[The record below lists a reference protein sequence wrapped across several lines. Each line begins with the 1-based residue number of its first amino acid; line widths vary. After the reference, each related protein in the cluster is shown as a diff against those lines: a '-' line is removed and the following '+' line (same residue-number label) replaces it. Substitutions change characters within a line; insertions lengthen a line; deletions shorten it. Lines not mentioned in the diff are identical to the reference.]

1 MNRFVSRT
9 LFSKSLT
16 RTYPVAHT
24 IKNWHSTFLVM
35 DEEAKRGNRLRPE
48 EEAYCDTVSTNF
60 PEKYDKALRKV
71 FQETVDTVPDSFKMV
86 GLVQAKTLH
95 QFVRLFR
102 PTRVLEIGGF
112 TGYSAIAMGSAL
124 QPNAKLLSLELD
136 ADLIKTARKHVENAN
151 LQDQVQFKEGPAAK
165 RQVKIKTCLIFFYA
179 ALTRSFFLY

>member
-1 MNRFVSRT
+1 MNRFVART
-9 LFSKSLT
+9 IFSNSLK

-24 IKNWHSTFLVM
+24 FKKWHSTFLVV
-35 DEEAKRGNRLRPE
+35 DEEANRGNRLRPE

-60 PEKYDKALRKV
+60 TEKYDKALRTV
-71 FQETVDTVPDSFKMV
+71 FQDTVDTVPEPAKMV

-102 PTRVLEIGGF
+102 PTQVLEIGGF

-124 QPNAKLLSLELD
+124 EPNAKLLSLELD

-151 LQDQVQFKEGPAAK
+151 LQDRVQFKEGPAAD
-165 RQVKIKTCLIFFYA
+165 RYIKIYRIYF
-179 ALTRSFFLY
+179 